1 MSGQITTNAP
11 VLQTLV
17 QRLRA
22 PLDQPSMERAQL
34 HVLDWLGCA
43 VKGVRE
49 PGATGFL
56 SDANDSLSAKCRRL
70 SRQGISLR
78 TGWWDAVQTNAACGN
93 IMEMDDLDRASIL
106 HPGPVIVPAAIAV
119 AEHIGASGEQLLGA
133 IVRGYEATIRIG
145 GKTHGSHRVPRENH
159 FQFEFG
165 FFRERDGWIC
175 EDPGTHE
182 GFH

>member
-22 PLDQPSMERAQL
+22 PVDQPSMERAQL

-56 SDANDSLSAKCRRL
+56 SDANDSLSA
-70 SRQGISLR
+70 
-78 TGWWDAVQTNAACGN
+78 
-93 IMEMDDLDRASIL
+93 DRKS
-106 HPGPVIVPAAIAV
+106 VV
-119 AEHIGASGEQLLGA
+119 
-133 IVRGYEATIRIG
+133 
-145 GKTHGSHRVPRENH
+145 
-159 FQFEFG
+159 
-165 FFRERDGWIC
+165 
-175 EDPGTHE
+175 
-182 GFH
+182 